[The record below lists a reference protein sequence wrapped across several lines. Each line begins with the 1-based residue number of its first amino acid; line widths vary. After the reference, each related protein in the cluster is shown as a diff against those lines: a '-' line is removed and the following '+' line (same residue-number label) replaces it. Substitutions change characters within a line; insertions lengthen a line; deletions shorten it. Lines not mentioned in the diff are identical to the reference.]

1 MSKAAPVPE
10 GDAAPPRSWSADE
23 RGILGTAVVFFG
35 VAWLPWYEASVV
47 GTRVRLRAWDL
58 GVLAVVAVLLAL
70 YAAGR
75 VLWLR
80 RHPLPPEVPLA
91 PTVEPFVA
99 SFAAT
104 VLTIYRLL
112 DVPYAAQRTVWLWV
126 ALGAVVLQTL
136 FAARAM
142 ARTGFRA

>member
-1 MSKAAPVPE
+1 MTDERS
-10 GDAAPPRSWSADE
+10 SWSADD
-23 RGILGTAVVFFG
+23 RGILGAAVVFFA
-35 VAWLPWYEASVV
+35 VAWLPWYETSVV
-47 GTRVRLRAWDL
+47 GTKVRFRAWDL
-58 GVLAVVAVLLAL
+58 GVIAVVAVLLAL

-80 RHPLPPEVPLA
+80 RHPLGPEVPLA
-91 PTVEPFVA
+91 PTVEPFAA

-104 VLTIYRLL
+104 VLTIYRSL
-112 DVPYAAQRTVWLWV
+112 DSPYVGAQRTVWLSV

-136 FAARAM
+136 FAARAV